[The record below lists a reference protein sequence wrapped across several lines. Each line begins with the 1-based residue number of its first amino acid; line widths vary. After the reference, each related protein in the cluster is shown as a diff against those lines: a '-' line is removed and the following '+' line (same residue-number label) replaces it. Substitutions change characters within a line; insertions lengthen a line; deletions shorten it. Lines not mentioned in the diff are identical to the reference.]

1 MTLDWIVQELFDAAP
16 LLDGHRTAQERASNP
31 ALNWLRS
38 VALAVKAES
47 QQDEELTASTIVEL
61 CQNHGLDI
69 PGLKNLTDDD
79 QAKMRVGTVMSNL
92 FRNTNPIQVEEFEV
106 TRSSRTE
113 YSESRRKD
121 ITVKT
126 YQFAPRAPRAPRVTK
141 DSENC
146 GGVFREVMGA
156 GRTGRKEQNHAM
168 VEQQDVEYV

>member
-1 MTLDWIVQELFDAAP
+1 
-16 LLDGHRTAQERASNP
+16 
-31 ALNWLRS
+31 
-38 VALAVKAES
+38 
-47 QQDEELTASTIVEL
+47 
-61 CQNHGLDI
+61 
-69 PGLKNLTDDD
+69 LKNLTDDD

-126 YQFAPRAPRAPRVTK
+126 YQFAPRAPRAPRGTK

-146 GGVFREVMGA
+146 GGDFREVMGA

>member
-1 MTLDWIVQELFDAAP
+1 M
-16 LLDGHRTAQERASNP
+16 DGHRTAQERASNP

-38 VALAVKAES
+38 VALAVKDEN
-47 QQDEELTASTIVEL
+47 QPGEELTASTIVEL
-61 CQNHGLDI
+61 CQNHDLDI

-79 QAKMRVGTVMSNL
+79 QAKMRVGRVMSNL
-92 FRNTNPIQVEEFEV
+92 FRNTNSVQVEEFEV

-126 YQFAPRAPRAPRVTK
+126 YQFAPRAPRVTK

-146 GGVFREVMGA
+146 GGG
-156 GRTGRKEQNHAM
+156 
-168 VEQQDVEYV
+168 